1 MDKPE
6 FSYNKLDAF
15 CHFCSWTQN
24 PHSDFDE
31 PIVATKITCDTQ
43 EIQVCINCWHE
54 LDTLSKSGKKAF
66 SEVVKEK
73 ENVLRLLNR
82 SRATEAK

>member
-6 FSYNKLDAF
+6 FSYSKLDAS
-15 CHFCSWTQN
+15 CHFCSRTEN
-24 PHSDFDE
+24 PHPDFDE
-31 PIVATKITCDTQ
+31 PIVTTKIKFNTQ

-54 LDTLSKSGKKAF
+54 LDTLAKSGKKAF
-66 SEVVKEK
+66 SKVVKEK

-82 SRATEAK
+82 SKTIEAK